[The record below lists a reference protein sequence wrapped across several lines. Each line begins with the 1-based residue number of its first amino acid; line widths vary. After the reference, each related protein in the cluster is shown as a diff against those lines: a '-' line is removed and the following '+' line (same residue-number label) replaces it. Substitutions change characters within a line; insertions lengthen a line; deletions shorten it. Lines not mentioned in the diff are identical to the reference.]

1 MSHKIDVFGRKFG
14 PNTSTFVD
22 SLLLIF
28 CYGGSI
34 NKFNI
39 VIIHFIIP
47 LLVYYYW
54 DLIGKTITQAKP
66 MLM

>member
-1 MSHKIDVFGRKFG
+1 MSQKIDAFGLKFG

-34 NKFNI
+34 N
-39 VIIHFIIP
+39 
-47 LLVYYYW
+47 
-54 DLIGKTITQAKP
+54 
-66 MLM
+66 